1 MSVRIINADVFK
13 GLAQLEDESVQC
25 VVTSPPY
32 WGLRDYGVDGQ
43 IGLEA
48 SLGEHIDIIVRVFA
62 EVHRVLKN
70 DGTVWL
76 NYGDSYAGTP
86 NGKTHEKDNGRV
98 INPED
103 DRVFTSKPITTTGP
117 INRSKRMARG
127 SGRWGLGNNSS
138 PELKP
143 KDLCMV
149 PNRIAIALQEWG
161 WWVRSEIIWYKPNP
175 MPESIMDR
183 PTSSHEKIWLLSKS
197 QRYFYDNKAVR
208 ETALTNDI
216 RRPYAPGQIDAR
228 GNGHDRGGGQ
238 LRKIG
243 QPKEQAFTEDV
254 ANEPLSRNLRNVW
267 EIATRAFPDA
277 HFATF
282 PPELAERCI
291 KAGCPVNETVLDPFG
306 GSGTTG
312 LVADRLE
319 RDAILIEINP
329 EYAAMA
335 KRRIEDDC
343 PMFIEICA

>member
-13 GLAQLEDESVQC
+13 GLGQLEDESVQC

-175 MPESIMDR
+175 MPESIRDR

-197 QRYFYDNKAVR
+197 QRYFYDDKAVR
-208 ETALTNDI
+208 ETALTNDL
-216 RRPYAPGQIDAR
+216 RRPNAPGQIDAR
-228 GNGHDRGGGQ
+228 GNGHDRGGGRQ
-238 LRKIG
+238 GQACALREASSSQRRRSPRDG
-243 QPKEQAFTEDV
+243 ENRAG
-254 ANEPLSRNLRNVW
+254 VW
-267 EIATRAFPDA
+267 
-277 HFATF
+277 
-282 PPELAERCI
+282 
-291 KAGCPVNETVLDPFG
+291 
-306 GSGTTG
+306 
-312 LVADRLE
+312 
-319 RDAILIEINP
+319 
-329 EYAAMA
+329 
-335 KRRIEDDC
+335 RRTQVRS
-343 PMFIEICA
+343 